1 MDYLHPEMDDRTV
14 ARMTSLALAHVGDAV
29 YELIARS
36 FLSIHGTQTAHRL
49 HDRTIK
55 LVCAPVQAKA
65 ARQIL
70 PLLTEEE
77 RQIFQRA
84 RNVKPKNVPQA
95 ATVGEYA
102 HATAL
107 EALLGFLYLRRQ
119 YDRINI
125 LFDTIQAAWQIED
138 LSNEPII

>member
-36 FLSIHGTQTAHRL
+36 FLSIQGTQTARRL
-49 HDRTIK
+49 HDQTIK
-55 LVCAPVQAKA
+55 LVCAPIQAKA
-65 ARQIL
+65 AKQIL

-77 RQIFQRA
+77 RQVFQRA

-102 HATAL
+102 YATAL

-119 YDRINI
+119 YNRINI
-125 LFDTIQAAWQIED
+125 LFDTIQTAWKIEEI
-138 LSNEPII
+138 SNEPKL